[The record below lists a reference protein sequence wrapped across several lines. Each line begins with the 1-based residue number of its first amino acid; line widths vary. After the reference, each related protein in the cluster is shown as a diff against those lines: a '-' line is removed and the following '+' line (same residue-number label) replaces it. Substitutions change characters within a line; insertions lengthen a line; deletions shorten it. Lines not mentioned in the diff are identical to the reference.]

1 MIRLPRPLLVL
12 LLSSGL
18 GWLVG
23 CANVPVQIDAP
34 PASEPY
40 AILQFSRAIQLIAF
54 NDQAIDPSQP
64 IRTLRVRPGLHTLRF
79 VHLNDGPEGS
89 AAHAGQQA
97 DPFTLEVH
105 EGITY
110 AFEAKT

>member
-1 MIRLPRPLLVL
+1 MTRLSHPLLVL

-23 CANVPVQIDAP
+23 CASAPVQMDAP
-34 PASEPY
+34 PTSEPY
-40 AILQFSRAIQLIAF
+40 AILQFSSAMQLIAV

-64 IRTLRVRPGLHTLRF
+64 IRTLRVRPGSHTLRF

-105 EGITY
+105 EGVTY
-110 AFEAKT
+110 EFEAKT